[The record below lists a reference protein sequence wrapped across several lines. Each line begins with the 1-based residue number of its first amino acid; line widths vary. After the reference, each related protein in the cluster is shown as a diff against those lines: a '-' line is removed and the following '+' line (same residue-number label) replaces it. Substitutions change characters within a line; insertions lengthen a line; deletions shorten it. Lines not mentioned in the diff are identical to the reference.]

1 MSGLVVRED
10 DDTKSGAAD
19 RGKSEISRKIGW
31 EEPNVEEGME
41 NEYCSSAVVRL
52 VSWYMTKGKEVESG
66 GKSTYVVVE
75 PLSAFDVKSTVCHVQ
90 C

>member
-1 MSGLVVRED
+1 VRED

-41 NEYCSSAVVRL
+41 NEYCSSVERL
-52 VSWYMTKGKEVESG
+52 VSWYMTKGEEVENR
-66 GKSTYVVVE
+66 GKSAYVIVA
-75 PLSAFDVKSTVCHVQ
+75 PLSAFDVKSTVCHV
-90 C
+90 